1 MKILGLY
8 AMGPN
13 TASCVVVNGDIIAF
27 AEEER
32 FTRVKLATNTI
43 PVKSS
48 KYCLQ
53 QAGINLSEID
63 YITLGWD
70 NNKYPDEM
78 KKFYSKYMNHPKKDE
93 YSQIYEEI
101 SLAEKNPVYFN
112 KRIEIAYRR
121 EGYRGRFPPILY
133 NNHHLCHAYS
143 VFYPSPF
150 NEAIII
156 VIDGSGEENATSVW
170 VGKGNKIS
178 LKKTYNLPNSIGF
191 FYAALT
197 EYLGF
202 SVFTGEGKVMGLAPY
217 GKANITIRKKLDK
230 VISITKDGY
239 TVDPQYI
246 YFDKRSFSLRH
257 TDRLIKLLGHP
268 PRIPDSKLTQWYCDV
283 AFETQYKL
291 ERVVKVIV
299 EAAIDEHK
307 IRNVCLSG
315 GVASNCKMNGYVA
328 SLKKVDSCFIMPVS
342 NDAGCALGSAL
353 YQSRNTKDI
362 RKKARRFTPYL
373 GPQYSNE
380 YIKSCLEEFKIKKYK
395 FMEDSELA
403 DYVAVKLKNNKIV
416 GWFQGRME
424 VGARA
429 LGNRSILA
437 NPAFKYMK
445 DKINKEVKH
454 RESFRPFA
462 PAILAEYAKKYVSIK
477 ENQQYFPFH
486 EWMLMATFVDN
497 RIKKEVPAVIHQDNS
512 IRPQVVSKKSNPKFY
527 SLLTAFHRITGVPML
542 LNTSFNIR
550 GEPIICKPE
559 EAIRCFYTTG
569 LDVLAVGNY
578 LLEK

>member
-13 TASCVVVNGDIIAF
+13 TASCVVADGNIVAF

-48 KYCLQ
+48 AYCLKE
-53 QAGINLSEID
+53 AGLDLSQID

-70 NNKYPDEM
+70 NNKYPSEM
-78 KKFYSKYMNHPKKDE
+78 KKFYSKYMSSPKKDE
-93 YSQIYEEI
+93 YSRIYEEI
-101 SLAEKNPVYFN
+101 SLNEKNPIYFN

-121 EGYRGRFPPILY
+121 QGYRGRFPPILY
-133 NNHHLCHAYS
+133 SNHHLCHAYS

-150 NEAIII
+150 KQAIII

-217 GKANITIRKKLDK
+217 GRENLAIRKKLNK
-230 VISITKDGY
+230 IISITKDGY

-246 YFDKRSFSLRH
+246 YFDKRSYSLRH
-257 TDRLIKLLGHP
+257 TDALVKLLGHP
-268 PRIPDSKLTQWYCDV
+268 PKLPSVKFTKFYRDV

-291 ERVVKVIV
+291 EQVVSLLV
-299 EAAIDEHK
+299 EKAIDEYG
-307 IRNVCLSG
+307 IRNICLSG
-315 GVASNCKMNGYVA
+315 GVASNCKMNGYISA
-328 SLKKVDSCFIMPVS
+328 LAKVNNCFAMPVS

-353 YQSRNTKDI
+353 YQSRNVKNI
-362 RKKARRFTPYL
+362 RKKAQQFTPYL
-373 GPQYSNE
+373 GPNYNDE
-380 YIKSCLEEFKIKKYK
+380 YIKNCLKEFKIRNFRYLSDKNLYSNIASK
-395 FMEDSELA
+395 LA
-403 DYVAVKLKNNKIV
+403 QGQIV

-437 NPAFKYMK
+437 NPAFGDMK
-445 DKINKEVKH
+445 NKINREVKH
-454 RESFRPFA
+454 REPFRPFA
-462 PAILAEYAKKYVSIK
+462 PAILAEYAKEYIK
-477 ENQQYFPFH
+477 IKNRQEYSPYH
-486 EWMLMATFVDN
+486 EWMLMATVVDN
-497 RIKKEVPAVIHQDNS
+497 SIKSKIPAVVHQDNS
-512 IRPQVVSKKSNPKFY
+512 IRPQVVSQKSNPKFHA
-527 SLLTAFHRITGVPML
+527 LLKAFYKKTGLAVL
-542 LNTSFNIR
+542 LNTSFNVR

-559 EAIRCFYTTG
+559 EAIRCFYSTG
-569 LDVLAVGNY
+569 LDAVAIGNY

>member
-13 TASCVVVNGDIIAF
+13 TASCVVVDGNIVAF

-48 KYCLQ
+48 AYCLKE
-53 QAGINLSEID
+53 AGLDLSQMD

-78 KKFYSKYMNHPKKDE
+78 KKFYSKYMNHPKKDK
-93 YSQIYEEI
+93 YSKIYEEI
-101 SLAEKNPVYFN
+101 SLNEKNPIYFN

-121 EGYRGRFPPILY
+121 QGYRGRFPPILY

-150 NEAIII
+150 EEAIII

-170 VGKGNKIS
+170 LGKDNKIS
-178 LKKTYNLPNSIGF
+178 LKKTYNLPDSIGF

-217 GKANITIRKKLDK
+217 GRENLSIRKKLDK
-230 VISITKDGY
+230 VISLSKDEY
-239 TVDPQYI
+239 TVDPKYI
-246 YFDKRSFSLRH
+246 YFDKRSYSLRH
-257 TDRLIKLLGHP
+257 TDALVELLGHP
-268 PRIPDSKLTQWYCDV
+268 PRIAESKLISFYRDV

-291 ERVVKVIV
+291 EQVAGLIV
-299 EAAIDEHK
+299 EQAINEYG
-307 IRNVCLSG
+307 IRNICLSG
-315 GVASNCKMNGYVA
+315 GVASNCKMNGYIA
-328 SLKKVDSCFIMPVS
+328 TLAKVDNCFVMPVS

-353 YQSRNTKDI
+353 YQSRNVKDI
-362 RKKARRFTPYL
+362 RKKAQKFTPYL
-373 GPQYSNE
+373 GPNYNDE
-380 YIKSCLEEFKIKKYK
+380 YIKNCLKEFKIKNFRYLSDKDLYSNIASK
-395 FMEDSELA
+395 LA
-403 DYVAVKLKNNKIV
+403 QGQII

-437 NPAFKYMK
+437 NPAFADMK
-445 DKINKEVKH
+445 DKINREVKH
-454 RESFRPFA
+454 REPFRPFA
-462 PAILAEYAKKYVSIK
+462 PAILEEFAKDYVK
-477 ENQQYFPFH
+477 TKD
-486 EWMLMATFVDN
+486 EWMLMATFVDDK
-497 RIKKEVPAVIHQDNS
+497 IKKQVPAVVHQDNS
-512 IRPQVVSKKSNPKFY
+512 IRPQVVSTRSNPKFH
-527 SLLTAFHRITGVPML
+527 SLLWAFYRKTAVPML

-559 EAIRCFYTTG
+559 EAIRCFYSTG
-569 LDVLAVGNY
+569 LDAVAIGNY